1 MYKFSLAIL
10 PFLSVLIL
18 TACGEVEE
26 AKSDI
31 SILMSEHENELP
43 LSELKPANSQK
54 SKKILANL
62 PELLS
67 TLEYSYLDLD
77 IKDVSSVLKIS
88 KIIQSGNHVDV
99 YVEYLGSGGKIH
111 LLDSTCTKF
120 GFFKC
125 GGWSSFLYT
134 LKDDDSNNKY
144 QLSKLNNLKI
154 SPSYI
159 KKNFSEASQAKM
171 MNAMV
176 SGSIQV
182 NNSAGIE
189 FLKLDTLE
197 DKNFI
202 LAFDGVKNR
211 IKRFDINEGYDGTWH
226 FKNLRLD
233 LSIQEQQ
240 YINDFKT
247 YLKQF
252 ELDKLSIDTLSQL
265 YSYTEYPQIQKLIAR
280 SILTRELLKNSIA
293 DLHQFNL
300 HYKKHMK
307 LVEESVA
314 KIFEL
319 VEIKDSVSGYEW
331 FISHYSSTSYAKKA
345 LDTIHKIM
353 FGKAKKVNT
362 IASYNSFVFSY
373 PTAKQINQANELAY
387 EMEKEVYTELGVLS
401 FWDTDHKKEKKSR
414 KFLIKAKQIERFPRD
429 NELRGNRKSGYLIV
443 ADRMYSLLQEEFD
456 DSEATLRHLES
467 QEFKDFVSDFKSIM
481 RDIKYTLEKIED
493 NSNRISRYTEE
504 MISVAKE
511 GFSDAKADRAMT
523 AYYEKKKTEWDKL
536 MHYKD
541 TGYN

>member
-1 MYKFSLAIL
+1 MYKLILAIL
-10 PFLSVLIL
+10 PFLLVMIL

-26 AKSDI
+26 EKSDM
-31 SILMSEHENELP
+31 SILMNEHENELP
-43 LSELKPANSQK
+43 LSELKLANSQK
-54 SKKILANL
+54 SKEILENL
-62 PELLS
+62 PILS
-67 TLEYSYLDLD
+67 NAEYSYLDLD
-77 IKDVSSVLKIS
+77 IQSSSPTLHIS
-88 KIIQSGNHVDV
+88 KVIQTGSHVDV
-99 YVEYLGSGGKIH
+99 YVEYSGKNGKIH
-111 LLDSTCTKF
+111 LLESTCTRI
-120 GFFKC
+120 GWTKC
-125 GGWSSFLYT
+125 GRWESFLFE
-134 LKDDDSNNKY
+134 LKDDESNNKY
-144 QLSKLNNLKI
+144 QLSRLKNLKI
-154 SPSYI
+154 SSSYI
-159 KKNFSEASQAKM
+159 KNNFSEKSQTKM
-171 MNAMV
+171 LNAMA
-176 SGSIQV
+176 SGSIRV

-189 FLKLDTLE
+189 FLKLNALE
-197 DKNFI
+197 DKSFI
-202 LAFDGVKNR
+202 LAFDGVEDKIKN
-211 IKRFDINEGYDGTWH
+211 FDINEGYDGDWH

-240 YINDFKT
+240 YIKDFKI

-252 ELDKLSIDTLSQL
+252 ELDKLSISTLKKV
-265 YSYTEYPQIQKLIAR
+265 YAYTEYPQIQELIAR
-280 SILTRELLKNSIA
+280 NILTREKLKNSIT

-300 HYKKHMK
+300 HYKKQRK
-307 LVEESVA
+307 LIDESVA
-314 KIFEL
+314 KIFKL

-331 FISHYSSTSYAKKA
+331 FISNYSSTKYAKKA
-345 LDTIHKIM
+345 LDIIHKTM
-353 FGKAKKVNT
+353 FAKAKIVNT
-362 IASYNSFVFSY
+362 VTAYNSFVFSY

-387 EMEKEVYTELGVLS
+387 EIEKEIYTELGVLS

-429 NELRGNRKSGYLIV
+429 NDLRGNRKSGYLIV

-493 NSNRISRYTEE
+493 NSSRISRYTEE

-536 MHYKD
+536 MHYRD